1 MAQATKH
8 LRDLLEKIK
17 GDTERALALLPS
29 VDRAGRMMNQFS
41 LNYSEVGQLAP
52 NHLARERN
60 AHPPALPLRR
70 AILPPEG
77 KPPLEKAAL
86 NVPLSGKA
94 LVALSHQSHCQRN
107 RLRRITAIVRP
118 CPTHFSGVA

>member
-52 NHLARERN
+52 NHLVGPFRIAD
-60 AHPPALPLRR
+60 
-70 AILPPEG
+70 
-77 KPPLEKAAL
+77 AAADGDVY
-86 NVPLSGKA
+86 NFPFIRTRLSGRSFA
-94 LVALSHQSHCQRN
+94 VM
-107 RLRRITAIVRP
+107 
-118 CPTHFSGVA
+118 

>member
-1 MAQATKH
+1 AFAEICSCEHENGITAIFQQPKTQTPSSSASIGAKSMAQATKH

-52 NHLARERN
+52 NHLAR
-60 AHPPALPLRR
+60 AHNTQGYLRFGFPIR
-70 AILPPEG
+70 G
-77 KPPLEKAAL
+77 TKAT
-86 NVPLSGKA
+86 VPS
-94 LVALSHQSHCQRN
+94 
-107 RLRRITAIVRP
+107 
-118 CPTHFSGVA
+118 

>member
-52 NHLARERN
+52 NHLARARN
-60 AHPPALPLRR
+60 ARKTNR
-70 AILPPEG
+70 SW
-77 KPPLEKAAL
+77 
-86 NVPLSGKA
+86 VP
-94 LVALSHQSHCQRN
+94 
-107 RLRRITAIVRP
+107 
-118 CPTHFSGVA
+118 FE